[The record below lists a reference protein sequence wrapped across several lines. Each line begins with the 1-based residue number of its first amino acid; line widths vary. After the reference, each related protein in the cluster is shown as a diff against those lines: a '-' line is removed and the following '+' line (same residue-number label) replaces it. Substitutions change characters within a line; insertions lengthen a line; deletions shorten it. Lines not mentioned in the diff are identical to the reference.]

1 MSKTIINVTHYPIV
15 QEIERVLEQY
25 PDHPYQQAFAHPE
38 RHQQLVVWVLNRVPS
53 VFVVAEETED
63 AIVHPD
69 YAPYCSDQSSCM
81 ERVIREGIQEILSQ
95 NQVEI
100 EHAIPAAETAGQAAS
115 HWFG

>member
-1 MSKTIINVTHYPIV
+1 MSKTIINATHYPIV

-25 PDHPYQQAFAHPE
+25 PDHPYQQAFAHPD

-69 YAPYCSDQSSCM
+69 YAPYCSDQRSCM
-81 ERVIREGIQEILSQ
+81 EYVIRQGIQEILAQ
-95 NQVEI
+95 DQAEI
-100 EHAIPAAETAGQAAS
+100 EQTIPTSETNEQAAS